1 MMASLG
7 PGQGRD
13 VSHAQPSRSVLFAPR
28 SCDVDNV
35 ILRRFVSHGHCR
47 GYW

>member
-1 MMASLG
+1 MASLG

-13 VSHAQPSRSVLFAPR
+13 VFYAQTSRRELFAPR
-28 SCDVDNV
+28 SCDVDNG
-35 ILRRFVSHGHCR
+35 ILRRCVSHCYCR